1 MTATLVARLL
11 SAMYCAE
18 ALPWLGSVKHIW
30 NWLSLPS
37 VVATEEADGVR
48 AKMRSAKVSPEVTSQ
63 GLEVTEPREICMPQ
77 SFSVLYALTAFS
89 GSFWSSS

>member
-1 MTATLVARLL
+1 
-11 SAMYCAE
+11 MYCAG

-48 AKMRSAKVSPEVTSQ
+48 AKMRSAKVSPAVTSQ
-63 GLEVTEPREICMPQ
+63 GLEVTEPRESCMPQ